1 MDKTHTL
8 RVLPLF
14 VDDLNKITDYI
25 ADTLKN
31 PIAANKMI
39 DDVESAIYKRLPMC
53 ESFPKF
59 PSLKEREHPY
69 YYIIVKNYLI
79 FYVVIGDVMEVR
91 RIIYNRRNIG
101 EQI

>member
-1 MDKTHTL
+1 MNNPYTL

-14 VDDLNKITDYI
+14 VDDLNEITDYI

-39 DDVESAIYKRLPMC
+39 DDIESAIYKRLPMC
-53 ESFPKF
+53 KSFPKF

-69 YYIIVKNYLI
+69 YYIIVKNYI
-79 FYVVIGDVMEVR
+79 VFYVVIDDVMEVR
-91 RIIYNRRNIG
+91 RIMYNRRNIS